1 MLRSE
6 SVSQWVTDKHCQW
19 SDTGPIINS
28 EAWKTLSYP
37 IYTLLLQISIG
48 RKLLFFWR
56 NFLPQNLQP
65 LNLFWQTSSL
75 TGTGEAASPSKE
87 FLSGADQPLLTET
100 TETTKL
106 KPQELQILEKEGGNS
121 NLSLSRILGGQ
132 GGLGWV
138 QGGELSLNLS
148 FIPFSYF
155 CLTKMFYRSTWVCC
169 GQIGC
174 RPCANRAEEVDAGE
188 HVRALWR
195 AGGLRQRHRSATSE
209 GQN

>member
-1 MLRSE
+1 MKKQELFISFPFP
-6 SVSQWVTDKHCQW
+6 T
-19 SDTGPIINS
+19 
-28 EAWKTLSYP
+28 

-75 TGTGEAASPSKE
+75 TGTGEAASSSKE

-132 GGLGWV
+132 GGSAQRVGFFSIGSGRVLDKIPGSGSGSGRVGVSKNTIGYFRVSFFLSGISGYFGYFRVCRVFLGIS
-138 QGGELSLNLS
+138 G
-148 FIPFSYF
+148 FTHIY
-155 CLTKMFYRSTWVCC
+155 
-169 GQIGC
+169 
-174 RPCANRAEEVDAGE
+174 
-188 HVRALWR
+188 
-195 AGGLRQRHRSATSE
+195 
-209 GQN
+209 